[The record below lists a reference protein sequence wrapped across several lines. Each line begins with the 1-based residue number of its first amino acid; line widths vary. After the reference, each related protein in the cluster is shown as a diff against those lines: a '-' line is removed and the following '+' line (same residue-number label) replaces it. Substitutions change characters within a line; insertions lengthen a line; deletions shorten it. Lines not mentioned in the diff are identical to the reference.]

1 VYLDTALDDI
11 GELLLAYEER
21 DLKVELLVGICS
33 VNVSEV
39 LRDIL
44 VEDESADCSV
54 DYLGDL
60 LVAEILC
67 DLYLD
72 ICMERNI
79 VLVVS
84 HESLIDIAEHLSLT
98 GFARLIHS
106 QVVRTEYHIL

>member
-1 VYLDTALDDI
+1 MYLDTALDDI

-72 ICMERNI
+72 ICMSET
-79 VLVVS
+79 S
-84 HESLIDIAEHLSLT
+84 CSL
-98 GFARLIHS
+98 
-106 QVVRTEYHIL
+106 